1 MIGLLKPHLVR
12 YLCHPGQ
19 VCPSQTCSG
28 YANTKI
34 VPPILNIEGGGKVRM
49 ADYIPMAA
57 KLLKVVFRHI
67 LPGVDQIALA
77 EIGNF
82 NPPIITCS
90 GRGFLKYFYISEI
103 LAQTT
108 FIRNM
113 IKIKS
118 VSGKDNTQYSIIL
131 EEYFKLIT
139 PEEFY
144 KWQNYIFDS
153 KLSLKKRERHYEFIK
168 SDIKALQKLYKK
180 KTIEL
185 NKIAQEKGYNNY
197 LEWRIDLDKIPLEK
211 IDALLNQNVA
221 KFVSLV
227 MKDNIPMGIL
237 KDRNKIWNIFNTPIP
252 LGLQIPKIDFAI
264 PDEVISLISKYDP
277 RIKKYKDKI
286 NIKLD
291 TKESRSSALFNKEKE
306 TVEIQVR
313 KTPRQDI
320 DKVLAFVHEL
330 GHALDQLDKYK
341 QGKNPHKLSKYEQ
354 EVEANKFMHKFIK
367 TNISEQ
373 HQKVLRYNTLLG
385 LSSTL
390 FEINTFRDDQ
400 QDYAKAYAKAVRR
413 CYPPTDQKSNPF
425 YVLHNRLITSPL
437 GELMSSII
445 EVSLYLREPTKK
457 SSN

>member
-1 MIGLLKPHLVR
+1 MQL
-12 YLCHPGQ
+12 
-19 VCPSQTCSG
+19 
-28 YANTKI
+28 
-34 VPPILNIEGGGKVRM
+34 ILNTGGGGEVRM
-49 ADYIPMAA
+49 ADYIPMAVE
-57 KLLKVVFRHI
+57 LLKVVFHHI
-67 LPGVDQIALA
+67 PPGANQIALV

-82 NPPIITCS
+82 SPLIITCS
-90 GRGFLKYFYISEI
+90 GREFLKCFYISEI

-108 FIRNM
+108 FISNM

-153 KLSLKKRERHYEFIK
+153 KLSLKKRKRHYEFIE
-168 SDIKALQKLYKK
+168 SDIKALQKLFKK

-185 NKIAQEKGYNNY
+185 NKMAQEKGYKNY
-197 LEWRIDLDKIPLEK
+197 LDWRIDLDKIPLK
-211 IDALLNQNVA
+211 KLDILLNQNVA

-227 MKDNIPMGIL
+227 IKDKIPMGIL
-237 KDRNKIWNIFNTPIP
+237 KDRNKTWNKFNTPIP
-252 LGLQIPKIDFAI
+252 LGLQIPKINFAI

-291 TKESRSSALFNKEKE
+291 TKEYRSSALFNKEKE

-320 DKVLAFVHEL
+320 GRILAFVHEL

-341 QGKNPHKLSKYEQ
+341 QGIDPHKLSKYEQ

-367 TNISEQ
+367 RNISEQ

-385 LSSTL
+385 LSGTL
-390 FEINTFRDDQ
+390 FEINTFRNDQ
-400 QDYAKAYAKAVRR
+400 QDYAKAYAKAVRH
-413 CYPPTDQKSNPF
+413 CYPPTGQKSNPF

-445 EVSLYLREPTKK
+445 EVSLYLRESVKK
-457 SSN
+457 SSS